1 MTIHVGTATLTRF
14 WADITVIS
22 PVFDD
27 DAKTICFYTASRGHH
42 LNIGGYRGN
51 SMPP

>member
-1 MTIHVGTATLTRF
+1 MAFHFQTATLTRSL
-14 WADITVIS
+14 ADITVIS
-22 PVFDD
+22 PVFDE